1 MAPLP
6 LTTRRSGVGASLSV
20 ASTPRAKLAS
30 FFGARDVEG
39 GAALEE
45 EPDTLAE
52 NGMPVVFKVRE
63 ERGAHRA
70 AAPCGGTPCPALARP
85 SPRPRSPAKGDGRQ
99 GGHVAGSS
107 RVWGAREWSPLFRI
121 FVSGLGGQICCPL
134 PAHHLPRRRPHSPTW
149 ALACRQARVQGG
161 GEGGRGGR

>member
-39 GAALEE
+39 GAAQEE

-52 NGMPVVFKVRE
+52 NGMPVVFKVR
-63 ERGAHRA
+63 RG
-70 AAPCGGTPCPALARP
+70 
-85 SPRPRSPAKGDGRQ
+85 
-99 GGHVAGSS
+99 
-107 RVWGAREWSPLFRI
+107 
-121 FVSGLGGQICCPL
+121 
-134 PAHHLPRRRPHSPTW
+134 RRRG
-149 ALACRQARVQGG
+149 GG
-161 GEGGRGGR
+161 GECARRHHAGHPLPRSRPPLPPSPLPR